1 MMERIIVELVYLE
14 TSFLTVFTHLIL
26 KMCIIQIFTGS
37 WNCGNCYQ
45 VLFQYS
51 SMKYETGIY
60 NFSIV
65 HPRKMV
71 QLWNPVSSHDFGSEH
86 VEKPDI
92 LFSI

>member
-1 MMERIIVELVYLE
+1 MMERVIVELVYLQ
-14 TSFLTVFTHLIL
+14 TSFHLFDFKNMHYIL
-26 KMCIIQIFTGS
+26 S
-37 WNCGNCYQ
+37 WNCGNCHQ

-92 LFSI
+92 LCSI